1 MKVLA
6 LEYDLEPLYLC
17 PKSLCAKENGLWE
30 ERHEENDNNL
40 FESGCYALMVNGF
53 SSNLYFAENVQENSH
68 LQSALKSLPGCN
80 FSIITTM
87 SFTVDQSGNQT
98 SYTEGFALL
107 LNKDDDNKKI
117 KENLIA
123 HLDTNRVKFN
133 ISRIFNKGNTMWY
146 KEYSDNDSLQQEI
159 EVVAVKQPKCHPA
172 YNKRETNSVYHDQAR
187 VQSVLDTF
195 KSMNEVQELKEIY
208 DGKMLNIKPL
218 KRDHPIIVIEGLDA
232 TGKSTLTENLA
243 KRLNGCARKSPQD
256 CVLHLRKTFDSHFQL
271 LRRAYYAIGNY
282 AFAAQVLHDA
292 QSGPVVCDR
301 FWHSTAAYAIATDV
315 KVGDETH
322 LPPAR
327 HWVYSWPP
335 DLLKPDIVILLTI
348 SDELRRCRL
357 EGRNTE
363 KTDEEIRM
371 EKSRLFRQRIAEVYK
386 RMDNPALVEL
396 DASGSAE
403 ELCNKAVELLSDKHI
418 ITI

>member
-17 PKSLCAKENGLWE
+17 PESLCAKDNGLWE
-30 ERHEENDNNL
+30 ERHEANDNHL
-40 FESGCYALMVNGF
+40 FESECCALLVNGF
-53 SSNLYFAENVQENSH
+53 SSNLSFAENVQENSH
-68 LQSALKSLPGCN
+68 LHNALKSWPGCTC
-80 FSIITTM
+80 SIITTM
-87 SFTVDQSGNQT
+87 SFTVDQSGSQT
-98 SYTEGFALL
+98 SYTEGYALL
-107 LNKDDDNKKI
+107 INKDEDNEKI

-123 HLDTNRVKFN
+123 HLNTKMVKFN
-133 ISRIFNKGNTMWY
+133 ISRIFKKGNTMWY
-146 KEYSDNDSLQQEI
+146 KEYPDNGSLQQEI
-159 EVVAVKQPKCHPA
+159 EVVAVKQPECHPA
-172 YNKRETNSVYHDQAR
+172 YNKRDTNSVYHEQAR
-187 VQSVLDTF
+187 VHSVIDTF
-195 KSMNEVQELKEIY
+195 KSMKEVQELKEIY
-208 DGKMLNIKPL
+208 DTKILNMKPL

-243 KRLNGCARKSPQD
+243 KRLNGCARKSPLD
-256 CVLHLRKTFDSHFQL
+256 YVMHLRKTFDSHFQL

-282 AFAAQVLHDA
+282 AFAAQVAHDA

-322 LPPAR
+322 LPPAG
-327 HWVYSWPP
+327 HWVYSWPH

-348 SDELRRCRL
+348 SDELRRSRL

-363 KTDEEIRM
+363 KTDEEVRM

-403 ELCNKAVELLSDKHI
+403 ELCNKTIELLSDKHI